1 MKSDLFAELLAA
13 ANDALEHAKGKRDLR
28 STTLPRLPDP
38 MSAQDVRRVRER
50 LQASQA
56 ILARYLN
63 VSTKLVQAW
72 EAEER
77 SPSGPALVLLRLIE
91 QQPGLVEIIGAER
104 RGARNGATKAI
115 LRRKLAAR

>member
-38 MSAQDVRRVRER
+38 MSADDVRHVRER

-56 ILARYLN
+56 VLARYLN

-91 QQPGLVEIIGAER
+91 QQPGLVEILGTESR
-104 RGARNGATKAI
+104 SSKNRKTKAVA
-115 LRRKLAAR
+115 RRKLAVR

>member
-38 MSAQDVRRVRER
+38 MSADDVRRVRER

-56 ILARYLN
+56 VLARYLN

-91 QQPGLVEIIGAER
+91 QQPGLAQIIGAEK
-104 RGARNGATKAI
+104 RGTKDDRTKAI
-115 LRRKLAAR
+115 VRRKLAAR